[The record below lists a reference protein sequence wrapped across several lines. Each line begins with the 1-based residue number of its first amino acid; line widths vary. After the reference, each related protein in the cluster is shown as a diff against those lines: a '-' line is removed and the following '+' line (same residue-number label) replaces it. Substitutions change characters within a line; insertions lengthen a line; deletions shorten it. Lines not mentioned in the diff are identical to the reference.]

1 MPEHSK
7 TWIDDTTLRVMTY
20 KSGSFTFQL
29 GLDLKQIQAM
39 LDRVNDSQKRFNKT
53 LAFL

>member
-20 KSGSFTFQL
+20 KSGTFIFQL
-29 GLDLKQIQAM
+29 GFNIHQIQAM
-39 LDRVNDSQKRFNKT
+39 LDRINDSQS
-53 LAFL
+53 